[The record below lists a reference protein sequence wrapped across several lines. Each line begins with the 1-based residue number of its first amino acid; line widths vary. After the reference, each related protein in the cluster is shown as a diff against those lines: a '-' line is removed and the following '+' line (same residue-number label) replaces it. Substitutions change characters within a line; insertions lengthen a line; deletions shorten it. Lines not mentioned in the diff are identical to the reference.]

1 MRAGGDSGLQDK
13 VSFTVYTTGIQVA
26 TVLASGVHL
35 EEERHTCT
43 YSVNVG
49 PYSAEKMLSPF

>member
-1 MRAGGDSGLQDK
+1 MQEK

-26 TVLASGVHL
+26 TVLASGVNL

-43 YSVNVG
+43 YSVNVR